1 MSLFRQQAVDRFL
14 RSGDGAALQVGRLPY
29 RNFCLF
35 IVFFLLCLLAFLRW
49 GRYAQTETV
58 TGVLIPAGGY
68 TKVFSGSGGTAEAL
82 HVLEGDS
89 VRRGDVLLTLRRAH
103 SACLEPVPA
112 DGQPACY
119 RDVNEERIAQI
130 ARLIGLQRQRIAAQE
145 QLHRQEVQA
154 LDTAINHAQRQIR
167 LAQAQRTQQNRDIAL
182 LHRQWSDQQ
191 ALLSEAHV
199 SRAVFDEKERELLS
213 SRLRLSVIDKEIAG
227 LQARLAARYGEM
239 HSLPGRQRIRQLE
252 AEQRL
257 ANLNIQLAE
266 ANARL
271 GQQIRSPVAGRV
283 SNIVYEQGNFIPP
296 AGPVMA
302 ILPDNGPLYAEL
314 YVPTRAR
321 GFLTTGQPV
330 LLRFHAFPYQ
340 KFGTHP
346 ARIDEISAT
355 VMVSDALPVA
365 LALNEPVYR
374 IRASLEAP
382 FIHAYGEAV
391 ALRPGMLLDAEIVKD
406 RRTLI
411 EWLFEPIVSMSKR
424 P

>member
-14 RSGDGAALQVGRLPY
+14 RSSDGAVLQVGRLPY

-35 IVFFLLCLLAFLRW
+35 TVFFLLCLLAFLRW

-119 RDVNEERIAQI
+119 RDVNEERTAQI

-154 LDTAINHAQRQIR
+154 LGTAIDHAQRQIR

-182 LHRQWSDQQ
+182 LQRQWSDQQ

-199 SRAVFDEKERELLS
+199 SRAVFDGKERELLS
-213 SRLRLSVIDKEIAG
+213 SRLRLSVIDKEIVG
-227 LQARLAARYGEM
+227 LQARLAARREER

-257 ANLNIQLAE
+257 ANLNIQLVE

-302 ILPDNGPLYAEL
+302 ILPDNEPLYAEL

-374 IRASLEAP
+374 IRASLEAQ